1 MTTETKPPGRKS
13 ILKSSTA
20 LRVLAACV
28 FLPCFIIITMRGGY
42 YFLALL
48 DIIIFVGLLEFF
60 GMMSAKGL
68 RPYRVVGIVCGLA
81 LSWAMYFHNGLYANL
96 FLIVTMLAIMTLEL
110 TRRDGKNA
118 IYHVATTM
126 LGVMYVAYLGS
137 YLVLLRELPLAT
149 GRDYADGSSFVFL
162 VFVLTWAGDT
172 GAYIVGSTLG
182 RHQLLPRVSA
192 KKTIEG
198 SVGGLVFAVG
208 GAVAAAFTFAGYLDV
223 IHAVVL
229 GIAAGVVGQL
239 GDLFESL
246 LKRDADVKDTSEII
260 PGHGGALD
268 RFDGLLFTAP
278 LLYYYLKYTV
288 L

>member
-1 MTTETKPPGRKS
+1 MTTETKSSGRKS
-13 ILKSSTA
+13 ILSSSTA

-28 FLPCFIIITMRGGY
+28 FLPCFIIIAMRGGY
-42 YFLALL
+42 YFLALV

-68 RPYRVVGIVCGLA
+68 RPYRSVGIVCGLA

-118 IYHVATTM
+118 IYHVAATM

-137 YLVLLRELPLAT
+137 HLVLLRELPLAT

-162 VFVLTWAGDT
+162 VFVVTWAGDT

-182 RHQLLPRVSA
+182 RHPLLPRVSA

-223 IHAVVL
+223 AHAVVL
-229 GIAAGVVGQL
+229 GVAAGVVGQL

-268 RFDGLLFTAP
+268 RFDGLLFTTP
-278 LLYYYLKYTV
+278 LLYYYLKYVV

>member
-1 MTTETKPPGRKS
+1 
-13 ILKSSTA
+13 
-20 LRVLAACV
+20 
-28 FLPCFIIITMRGGY
+28 
-42 YFLALL
+42 
-48 DIIIFVGLLEFF
+48 
-60 GMMSAKGL
+60 
-68 RPYRVVGIVCGLA
+68 
-81 LSWAMYFHNGLYANL
+81 MYFHNGLYANL
-96 FLIVTMLAIMTLEL
+96 FLIVTMLTIMTLEL

-118 IYHVATTM
+118 IYHVATTL

-162 VFVLTWAGDT
+162 VFVVTWAGDT

-182 RHQLLPRVSA
+182 RHPLLPRVSA

-208 GAVAAAFTFAGYLDV
+208 GAVAAAYTFAGYLDV
-223 IHAVVL
+223 THAVVL
-229 GIAAGVVGQL
+229 GVAAGVVGQL

-246 LKRDADVKDTSEII
+246 LKRDADVKDTSELI

>member
-1 MTTETKPPGRKS
+1 MTTETKSSGRKS
-13 ILKSSTA
+13 ILSSSTA

-28 FLPCFIIITMRGGY
+28 FLPCFIIIAMRGGY
-42 YFLALL
+42 YFLALV

-68 RPYRVVGIVCGLA
+68 RPYRAVGIVCGLA
-81 LSWAMYFHNGLYANL
+81 LSWAMYFHSGLYANL

-118 IYHVATTM
+118 IYHVAATM

-137 YLVLLRELPLAT
+137 HLVLLRELPLAT
-149 GRDYADGSSFVFL
+149 GRDYVDGSSFVFL
-162 VFVLTWAGDT
+162 VFVVTWAGDT

-182 RHQLLPRVSA
+182 RHPLLPRVSA

-223 IHAVVL
+223 AHAVVL
-229 GIAAGVVGQL
+229 GVAAGVVGQL

-278 LLYYYLKYTV
+278 LLYYYLKYVV